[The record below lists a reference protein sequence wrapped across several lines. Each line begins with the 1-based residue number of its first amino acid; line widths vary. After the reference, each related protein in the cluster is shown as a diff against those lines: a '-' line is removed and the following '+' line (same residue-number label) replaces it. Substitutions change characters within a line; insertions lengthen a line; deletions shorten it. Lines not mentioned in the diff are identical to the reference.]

1 MLTYLITSVIL
12 AILPLVVRTE
22 RLTNLIAALFFLV
35 QVAGIALV
43 FYFDR
48 VDGVLLSI
56 FRADSMALLFHTL
69 MTVVLG
75 FALIHSSSYLKAEG
89 ISTRSYKAYY
99 TLLMLLAVAIT
110 CVYYSDNIAMTWVF
124 LELTTIC
131 SAGIIYHRE
140 FKQSLEATWKY
151 VFVCSTGIAMAY
163 LGILLLSTVATDGA
177 LDYASLKTA
186 IMEGNPLY
194 LKVAFLLMVVGYS
207 CKMEIFPL
215 YTVGVDANFAAPAPA
230 SAFISTAL
238 VNAGFVSILRIYNLY
253 ASAGDVFIWARHV
266 LILIGVLSLAVGAMF
281 LRRANNYKRFLSY
294 STVENMGIVA
304 IGLGIGGVALWA
316 AVFHVVCHT
325 FVKSSMFFHVGIMRH
340 VYDSYSINR
349 IGNYMNI
356 NRVGAV
362 GFIVGTLVLLA
373 FPPSPLFVSEVMIF
387 SEIVTVGK
395 WWLLVVMLVLMC
407 VVLYSIWSR
416 SLRLSYHSNQDE
428 LHLSAVNRRLSYIA
442 SIPLLFAVVLGLWQ
456 PKFLTDMID
465 KVITYVPIVDA
476 QAMSAEEQITESSE
490 QSVIVVEEEA
500 IESVIIPA
508 VEEIQS
514 VEATEDK
521 MQPEVVDNVEN
532 EEDKTENIE

>member
-1 MLTYLITSVIL
+1 MLTYLIISLIL
-12 AILPLVVRTE
+12 AVLPLVVRTE
-22 RLTNLIAALFFLV
+22 RMTNIIATLFFLV

-43 FYFDR
+43 IALGR
-48 VDGVLLSI
+48 VDGVMLSV
-56 FRADSMALLFHTL
+56 FRADNMALLFHAL

-75 FALIHSSSYLKAEG
+75 FSLIHSSSYLKAENV
-89 ISTRSYKAYY
+89 STRSYKTYY

-124 LELTTIC
+124 LEATTIC

-163 LGILLLSTVATDGA
+163 LGIMLLATVANHGA
-177 LDYASLKTA
+177 LDYASLKEA
-186 IMEGNPLY
+186 IVAGDPLY

-215 YTVGVDANFAAPAPA
+215 YTVGIDANYAAPAPA

-238 VNAGFVSILRIYNLY
+238 VNAGFVSIMRIYTLY
-253 ASAGDVFIWARHV
+253 AHSDVFVWARHV

-325 FVKSSMFFHVGIMRH
+325 FVKSSMFYHVGIMRH

-349 IGNYMNI
+349 IGNYINI
-356 NRVGAV
+356 NRVGAI

-373 FPPSPLFVSEVMIF
+373 FPPSPLFISEVMIF
-387 SEIVTVGK
+387 SEIVSVEK
-395 WWLLVVMLVLMC
+395 WWLLVLMLVLMC

-442 SIPLLFAVVLGLWQ
+442 SLPLVAAIVLGLWQ
-456 PKFLTDMID
+456 PKFLDSAIENIISD
-465 KVITYVPIVDA
+465 GVEV
-476 QAMSAEEQITESSE
+476 SAEV
-490 QSVIVVEEEA
+490 VIDEVEVVADAEEPEAVVENAATAETEA
-500 IESVIIPA
+500 
-508 VEEIQS
+508 
-514 VEATEDK
+514 EATEEQVIEETTD
-521 MQPEVVDNVEN
+521 EN
-532 EEDKTENIE
+532 LDDHGDVL

>member
-1 MLTYLITSVIL
+1 MLTYLIISVIL
-12 AILPLVVRTE
+12 AALPLVVRTE
-22 RLTNLIAALFFLV
+22 RMTNIIATLFFLV

-43 FYFDR
+43 MVYDR
-48 VDGVLLSI
+48 VDCVMLTI
-56 FRADSMALLFHTL
+56 FRADNMALLFHVL

-75 FALIHSSSYLKAEG
+75 FSLIHSSSYLKAEQV
-89 ISTRSYKAYY
+89 STRSYKTYY

-124 LELTTIC
+124 LEATTIC

-163 LGILLLSTVATDGA
+163 LGIMLLATVAQHGA
-177 LDYASLKTA
+177 LDYTSLKEA
-186 IMEGNPLY
+186 IVEGDPLY

-215 YTVGVDANFAAPAPA
+215 YTVGIDANYSAPAPA

-238 VNAGFVSILRIYNLY
+238 VNAGFVSIMRIYTLY
-253 ASAGDVFIWARHV
+253 AESDVFEWARHV

-325 FVKSSMFFHVGIMRH
+325 FVKSSMFYHVGIMRH

-356 NRVGAV
+356 NRVGAI

-373 FPPSPLFVSEVMIF
+373 FPPSPLFISEVMIF
-387 SEIVTVGK
+387 TEIVSVEK
-395 WWLLVVMLVLMC
+395 WWLLVLMLVLMC

-442 SIPLLFAVVLGLWQ
+442 SIPLVLAIVLGLWQ
-456 PKFLTDMID
+456 PKFLVDFID
-465 KVITYVPIVDA
+465 DIVNVNPA
-476 QAMSAEEQITESSE
+476 VE
-490 QSVIVVEEEA
+490 VVEVDEVVVEVEEA
-500 IESVIIPA
+500 IEE
-508 VEEIQS
+508 VELVSEGETTETEES
-514 VEATEDK
+514 TEAEVADETATESEFETTSTD
-521 MQPEVVDNVEN
+521 EN
-532 EEDKTENIE
+532 LE

>member
-1 MLTYLITSVIL
+1 MLTYLIISLIL
-12 AILPLVVRTE
+12 AVLPLVVRTE
-22 RLTNLIAALFFLV
+22 RMTNIIATLFFLV

-43 FYFDR
+43 VALGR
-48 VDGVLLSI
+48 VDGVMLSV
-56 FRADSMALLFHTL
+56 FRADNMALLFHAL

-75 FALIHSSSYLKAEG
+75 FSLIHSSSYLKAENV
-89 ISTRSYKAYY
+89 STRSYKTYY

-124 LELTTIC
+124 LEATTIC

-163 LGILLLSTVATDGA
+163 LGIMLLATVANHGA
-177 LDYASLKTA
+177 LDYASLKEA
-186 IMEGNPLY
+186 IVAGDPLY

-215 YTVGVDANFAAPAPA
+215 YTVGIDANYAAPAPA

-238 VNAGFVSILRIYNLY
+238 VNAGFVSIMRIYTLY
-253 ASAGDVFIWARHV
+253 AHSDVFVWARHV
-266 LILIGVLSLAVGAMF
+266 LILIGILSLAVGAMF

-325 FVKSSMFFHVGIMRH
+325 FVKSSMFYHVGIMRH

-349 IGNYMNI
+349 IGNYINI
-356 NRVGAV
+356 NRVGAI

-373 FPPSPLFVSEVMIF
+373 FPPSPLFISEVMIF
-387 SEIVTVGK
+387 SEIVSVEK
-395 WWLLVVMLVLMC
+395 WWLLVLMLVLMC

-442 SIPLLFAVVLGLWQ
+442 SLPLVAAIVLGLWQ
-456 PKFLTDMID
+456 PKFLDSAIENIISD
-465 KVITYVPIVDA
+465 GVEV
-476 QAMSAEEQITESSE
+476 SAEVTIDEVEVVADAE
-490 QSVIVVEEEA
+490 EPEAVVEDAVIAETEA
-500 IESVIIPA
+500 
-508 VEEIQS
+508 
-514 VEATEDK
+514 EATEEQVIEETTD
-521 MQPEVVDNVEN
+521 EN
-532 EEDKTENIE
+532 LDDHGDVL

>member
-1 MLTYLITSVIL
+1 MLTYLIISLIL
-12 AILPLVVRTE
+12 AVLPLVVRTE
-22 RLTNLIAALFFLV
+22 RMTNIIATLFFLV

-43 FYFDR
+43 VALGR
-48 VDGVLLSI
+48 VDGVMLSV
-56 FRADSMALLFHTL
+56 FRADNMALLFHAL
-69 MTVVLG
+69 MTLVLG
-75 FALIHSSSYLKAEG
+75 FSLIHSSSYLKAENV
-89 ISTRSYKAYY
+89 STRSYKTYY

-124 LELTTIC
+124 LEATTIC

-163 LGILLLSTVATDGA
+163 LGIMLLATVANHGA
-177 LDYASLKTA
+177 LDYASLKEA
-186 IMEGNPLY
+186 IVAGDPLY

-215 YTVGVDANFAAPAPA
+215 YTVGVDANYAAPAPA

-238 VNAGFVSILRIYNLY
+238 VNAGFVSIMRIYTLY
-253 ASAGDVFIWARHV
+253 AHSDVFVWARHV

-325 FVKSSMFFHVGIMRH
+325 FVKSSMFYHVGIMRH

-349 IGNYMNI
+349 IGNYINI
-356 NRVGAV
+356 NRVGAI

-373 FPPSPLFVSEVMIF
+373 FPPSPLFISEVMIF
-387 SEIVTVGK
+387 SEIVSVEK
-395 WWLLVVMLVLMC
+395 WWLLVLMLVLMC

-442 SIPLLFAVVLGLWQ
+442 SLPLVAAIVLGLWQ
-456 PKFLTDMID
+456 PKFLDSAIENIISD
-465 KVITYVPIVDA
+465 GVEV
-476 QAMSAEEQITESSE
+476 SAEVTIDEVEVVADAEESE
-490 QSVIVVEEEA
+490 VVVEDAATAETEA
-500 IESVIIPA
+500 
-508 VEEIQS
+508 
-514 VEATEDK
+514 EATEEQVIEETTD
-521 MQPEVVDNVEN
+521 EN
-532 EEDKTENIE
+532 LDDHGDVL